1 MKRNWVKLICLGVT
15 AGLLAAACG
24 GSSSGGGGVQ
34 AGGGSIKTDSSLQ
47 GKTITVGSKEFT
59 ESQILGQMTI
69 LALQGAGAKTV
80 DKTNIKG
87 STAAR
92 NALINGQTDIYWD
105 YTGTGWITYL
115 NHTDHFPDATQQF
128 NATAQEDLQ
137 KNHLKWFAMSPLNDT
152 YAMAMGPD
160 TAKKL
165 SNVNSLT
172 DLATLSQQQPSQA
185 TFCIASEFATRS
197 DGFPGMNNAY
207 GIKVDQSNVK
217 MLDEGVIYTQTQK
230 GTCNFGEVFTTDGRI
245 KSLNLKVLSDPKQ
258 FFPNYNA
265 AVITRDQTFNQYPGL
280 EKIMQPIASKLNNQ
294 TITELNAQVDA
305 QGKTPKA
312 VAQKWMTDQGFV
324 KST

>member
-1 MKRNWVKLICLGVT
+1 MRRNWLKLICITLG
-15 AGLLAAACG
+15 AGMLAAACG
-24 GSSSGGGGVQ
+24 GSSGGGGVQ
-34 AGGGSIKTDSSLQ
+34 AGGGSIKTESSLQ
-47 GKTITVGSKEFT
+47 GKTITVGSKEFV
-59 ESQILGQMTI
+59 ESQVLGQITI

-115 NHTDHFPDATQQF
+115 NHTDHFPDQTQQF
-128 NATAQEDLQ
+128 QATAQEDLQ

-165 SNVNSLT
+165 SNVNSLS
-172 DLATLSQQQPSQA
+172 DLATLSQTQPSQA
-185 TFCIASEFATRS
+185 TFCIASEFSTRS
-197 DGFPGMNNAY
+197 DGFPGMNQAY
-207 GIKVDQSNVK
+207 GIKVDQNNVK
-217 MLDEGVIYTQTQK
+217 TLDEGVIYTQTAK

-245 KSLNLKVLSDPKQ
+245 KGQNLKVLSDPKK

-265 AVITRDQTFNQYPGL
+265 AVVTREQTFNQYPGL
-280 EKIMQPIASKLNNQ
+280 DKVMTPISAKLNDQ
-294 TITELNAQVDA
+294 VITDLNAQVSV

-312 VAQKWMTDQGFV
+312 VAQQWMTSQGFV
-324 KST
+324 KT

>member
-1 MKRNWVKLICLGVT
+1 MRRNWVKLICLGVT

-24 GSSSGGGGVQ
+24 GSSSGGGVQ

-59 ESQILGQMTI
+59 ESLILGQMTI
-69 LALQGAGAKTV
+69 MALQAAGAKPV

-92 NALINGQTDIYWD
+92 NALIHGQTDIYWD

-115 NHTDHFPDATQQF
+115 NHTDHFADATQQF

-137 KNHLKWFAMSPLNDT
+137 KNHLKWFDMSPLNDT
-152 YAMAMGPD
+152 YAMAMGPG

-172 DLATLSQQQPSQA
+172 DLATLSQQQPSEA
-185 TFCIASEFATRS
+185 TFCIASEFANRS

-207 GIKVDQSNVK
+207 GIKVNPSNVK

-265 AVITRDQTFNQYPGL
+265 ALVTRDQTFNQYPGL
-280 EKIMQPIASKLNNQ
+280 AKIMEPISAKLNNQ
-294 TITELNAQVDA
+294 VITQLNAQVDA
-305 QGKTPKA
+305 QGQTPKA
-312 VAQKWMTDQGFV
+312 VAQKWMTDQGFI

>member
-1 MKRNWVKLICLGVT
+1 MRRNWLKLICITLGV
-15 AGLLAAACG
+15 GMLAVACG
-24 GSSSGGGGVQ
+24 GSSGGGGVQ
-34 AGGGSIKTDSSLQ
+34 AGGGSIKADSSLQ
-47 GKTITVGSKEFT
+47 GKSITVGSKEFV
-59 ESQILGQMTI
+59 ESQILGQITI

-115 NHTDHFPDATQQF
+115 NHTDHFPDQAQQF
-128 NATAQEDLQ
+128 QATAQEDLQ

-165 SNVNSLT
+165 SQVNSLS

-185 TFCIASEFATRS
+185 TFCIASEFSTRS
-197 DGFPGMNNAY
+197 DGFPGMNQAY
-207 GIKVDQSNVK
+207 GIKVDPNNVK
-217 MLDEGVIYTQTQK
+217 TLDEGVIYTQTAK

-245 KSLNLKVLSDPKQ
+245 KGQNLKVLSDPKK

-265 AVITRDQTFNQYPGL
+265 AVVTREQTFNQYPGL
-280 EKIMQPIASKLNNQ
+280 DKVMTPISAKLNDQ
-294 TITELNAQVDA
+294 VITDLNAQVSV

-312 VAQKWMTDQGFV
+312 VAQQWMTSQGFV
-324 KST
+324 KT